1 MLKSTDF
8 KIIWEL
14 MKDSRRSDGRLAR
27 VLGVS
32 QPTVARKRTNL
43 ERNIIEGYTAVPKF
57 DAIGFEIVAF
67 TFVKS
72 QVKHARREEKTE
84 ARGKAREWIMKQP
97 NCVLALNGEGMGWD
111 GMCVSFHKDYSDY
124 VEFKRMMTSQFSDWI
139 QECQSFIAE
148 TSQKG
153 VIKPFHFKYLVQA
166 NRSTES

>member
-1 MLKSTDF
+1 MKSTDF
-8 KIIWEL
+8 QIIWEL

-32 QPTVARKRTNL
+32 QPTVTRKRANL
-43 ERNIIEGYTAVPKF
+43 ERNVIEGYTAVPKF

-72 QVKHARREEKTE
+72 QLKYAQREEKTD
-84 ARGKAREWIMKQP
+84 AGGKAREWIMKQP

-111 GMCVSFHKDYSDY
+111 DMCISFHKDYSDY
-124 VEFKRMMTSQFSDWI
+124 MEFKRRMTSEFSDWI

-153 VIKPFHFKYLVQA
+153 VIKPFHFKYLAQVDRA
-166 NRSTES
+166 TES